1 MKERHHGA
9 YYYSPGKGAL
19 ALIAFLCACAHENQ
33 RGVRMLQPVWDG
45 MLRGEPYVSNAF
57 FAGTIGTASFVLVCT
72 YFTCLDLTHS
82 LSTKVQKDYFPS
94 AKDQWA
100 AAWPQ
105 LLIYAL
111 GQTATWYSWSMY
123 PASLSID
130 LPRQAPELWKFV
142 VDFSVICLAG
152 DFLIYWEHRL
162 MHAVPYLRR
171 NIHSIHHTY
180 GTVFS
185 WAGGV
190 VHPLEDAVVILCQ
203 IAPIL
208 AIRPHPI
215 VYWLFSAFWVV
226 CLVDEHSGHDVW
238 WSPYQILPFTGCPIG
253 GGGAPHDIHHY
264 KPTQNFGFLF
274 TIWDRC
280 FDTFE
285 EVKNPHEVKNPYVPP
300 FARELKSKCQ

>member
-1 MKERHHGA
+1 M
-9 YYYSPGKGAL
+9 
-19 ALIAFLCACAHENQ
+19 
-33 RGVRMLQPVWDG
+33 
-45 MLRGEPYVSNAF
+45 
-57 FAGTIGTASFVLVCT
+57 
-72 YFTCLDLTHS
+72 
-82 LSTKVQKDYFPS
+82 
-94 AKDQWA
+94 
-100 AAWPQ
+100 
-105 LLIYAL
+105 
-111 GQTATWYSWSMY
+111 
-123 PASLSID
+123 
-130 LPRQAPELWKFV
+130 
-142 VDFSVICLAG
+142 DFSVICLAG